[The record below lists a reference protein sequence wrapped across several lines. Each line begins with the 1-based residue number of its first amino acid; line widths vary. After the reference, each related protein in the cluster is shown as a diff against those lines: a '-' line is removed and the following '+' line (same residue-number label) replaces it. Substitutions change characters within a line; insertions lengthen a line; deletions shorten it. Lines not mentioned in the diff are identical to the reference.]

1 MGVMTSIL
9 SVIEEILYGLD
20 PPPARR
26 LSSTAPETNPLSAD
40 EECAVSDNAK
50 QKKQGPGGRA
60 VQLKGRIDDGTAD
73 GIYSNIAS
81 IMMNRSEFYI
91 DFGRMVPGRQEV
103 KVHARIIT
111 SPAHAKEL
119 ARVLTR
125 NIEDYEK
132 KFGTIPGDPSDTRK
146 VGF

>member
-1 MGVMTSIL
+1 MSDQA
-9 SVIEEILYGLD
+9 SSNK
-20 PPPARR
+20 PPSGNR
-26 LSSTAPETNPLSAD
+26 
-40 EECAVSDNAK
+40 
-50 QKKQGPGGRA
+50 GP
-60 VQLKGRIDDGTAD
+60 VQLKGRIDDGTAE

-91 DFGRMVPGRQEV
+91 DFGRIVPGRQEV

-111 SPAHAKEL
+111 NPAHAKEL

-125 NIEDYEK
+125 NIDEYEK
-132 KFGTIPGDPSDTRK
+132 KFGAIAGDPADPRK